1 MSEKRRGE
9 VRKKIWKNTEETG
22 FRFSPDGILHCEEPA
37 VSFFEENPKNL
48 LAALK
53 IAAKSGAVLREDV
66 ERAVFQCFHNIV
78 RLSGKD
84 VLDELSPLICG
95 ACADSILDRYRDV
108 FACVIPEL
116 APMFDLDQHSP
127 YHNRDVWHHTLA
139 GVADIPPVFELR
151 MTMLLH
157 DIAKPT
163 TAEAVLWGTLKRVRR
178 WHIGFSAAW
187 RYRKIKSKKLFVWSG
202 IMM

>member
-66 ERAVFQCFHNIV
+66 ERAVFQCFRNIV

-84 VLDELSPLICG
+84 VLDELVAADLRSLCGFHFGPLQGCFRLCYTG
-95 ACADSILDRYRDV
+95 AGADV
-108 FACVIPEL
+108 
-116 APMFDLDQHSP
+116 
-127 YHNRDVWHHTLA
+127 
-139 GVADIPPVFELR
+139 
-151 MTMLLH
+151 
-157 DIAKPT
+157 
-163 TAEAVLWGTLKRVRR
+163 
-178 WHIGFSAAW
+178 
-187 RYRKIKSKKLFVWSG
+187 
-202 IMM
+202 